1 MDSRG
6 FLGMKVL
13 VGSSP
18 CSFSPPLAS
27 SDLESIRKGGLL
39 ASHFL
44 KQGRSCRPEEDDQ
57 RSPKVARSISLSSAS
72 NGEQMLSFSSS
83 KPSSLVYKS
92 CDKTSALA
100 TLPSSSA
107 PSSQLWSAGLSF
119 GDLNVKMKGVVR
131 GPSGAFTLSQRME
144 LKQQMLIFNYI
155 WANVPIPTNLLSS
168 LMGGLSP
175 AWVSLCSTGSLRPNA
190 AWWGYF
196 HPGYVGNADPEPG
209 RCRRTDGKKWRCSRD
224 AVPDQKYCERHIN
237 RGRHRS
243 RKPVEG
249 HGDHARRTIPGVTN
263 PTSVS
268 AVPSGGQS
276 SNSLTVARHQIQIPP
291 ATAKASSS
299 QFWLPAGGTA
309 ANDHKDGARDHSVLT
324 STTKSFDSMF
334 TTSKNYDPLSETS
347 SLGLNTG
354 NILKGQLKGSFLA
367 NNNFVTSLGI
377 HGQQSQQSQIIDH
390 FIDDWPPSR
399 SESSNLIWPCVEGMQ
414 SERTQL
420 SMLLPLPTQ
429 DFSSST
435 SSPAPERLSP
445 LHMGLGLMGVPDE
458 RNSIMKWRSAPWET
472 STAAS
477 AAMGGPLG
485 EALTSTS
492 STPIDDNKNFLSLIN
507 DGWDLTPQLTSS
519 TNNVLQSTTVSSV
532 SSGSAN
538 DVKVEKSAN
547 EGLSCLFGSNNV
559 NSLNLPPFVS
569 I

>member
-39 ASHFL
+39 SSHFH
-44 KQGRSCRPEEDDQ
+44 KQGKSCRAEEDDQ
-57 RSPKVARSISLSSAS
+57 RSPKIARSISFSSAS

-83 KPSSLVYKS
+83 KSSSLGYS
-92 CDKTSALA
+92 CNKTSPLA

-107 PSSQLWSAGLSF
+107 PSPQLWNADLNS
-119 GDLNVKMKGVVR
+119 GDLNVKMQRALR
-131 GPSGAFTLSQRME
+131 GPMGAFTLSQRME
-144 LKQQMLIFNYI
+144 LKQQMLLYNYI

-168 LMGGLSP
+168 LMRGLNP
-175 AWVSLCSTGSLRPNA
+175 AWFSACSSGSLRPNA

-249 HGDHARRTIPGVTN
+249 QGDHAKRAISGVTN

-268 AVPSGGQS
+268 PVTSGISQG
-276 SNSLTVARHQIQIPP
+276 
-291 ATAKASSS
+291 TANASSS
-299 QFWLPAGGTA
+299 QFWLPAGGNTT
-309 ANDHKDGARDHSVLT
+309 NDHKDAARDLPILT
-324 STTKSFDSMF
+324 STAKPYNTLF

-347 SLGLNTG
+347 SLKLNSCSPFKSH
-354 NILKGQLKGSFLA
+354 LRGSFLA
-367 NNNFVTSLGI
+367 NNSLVTPLDL
-377 HGQQSQQSQIIDH
+377 HDQQSQQPHGLDH
-390 FIDDWPPSR
+390 FINNWPPCR
-399 SESSNLIWPCVEGMQ
+399 PESSNLIWPVVEETQ
-414 SERTQL
+414 AERTQL
-420 SMLLPLPTQ
+420 AMPFHLASS

-445 LHMGLGLMGVPDE
+445 LHMGLGLMGVQNE
-458 RNSIMKWRSAPWET
+458 RNSVMKWRAT
-472 STAAS
+472 S
-477 AAMGGPLG
+477 MGGPLG
-485 EALTSTS
+485 EVLTSTS
-492 STPIDDNKNFLSLIN
+492 STPVDENKNFLSLIN
-507 DGWDLTPQLTSS
+507 EGWDLTPQLASS
-519 TNNVLQSTTVSSV
+519 TNNVIQSATVSSV

-538 DVKVEKSAN
+538 DVKVEKTAN
-547 EGLSCLFGSNNV
+547 EGLSCLFGSNHV
-559 NSLNLPPFVS
+559 NSLNLPSFVS